1 MRKRLIPAHA
11 GSTRVSSPGYMP
23 GRAHPR
29 SRGVDS
35 GVVAGVVGS
44 SPLTRGRRTQQPDL
58 VVHAGLIPA
67 HAGSTMT
74 WISPARP
81 PRAHPRSRGVDLWAD
96 DGGTTRAG
104 SSPLTRGRRAVGL
117 HDGAGPGLIPAHA
130 GSTRLSRPT
139 TCLRTAHPRSR
150 GVDHLSCAQSGGGA
164 RLIPAHAGSTSDHR
178 VKGEHFGAHP
188 RSRGVDIKVLSNKSA
203 FEGSSPLTRGR
214 RLLRGRSGQGCG
226 LIPAHAGSTSPLPRG
241 QFFSWAHPRS
251 RGVDWY
257 SVDGLR
263 KARGSSP
270 LTRGR
275 LSTARIMS
283 MVGRLIPAHA
293 GSTCHCLGDGPSSG
307 AHPRSRGVDLA
318 AISQQRKNR
327 GSSPLTRGRPKA
339 GGLDWKSLRLI
350 PAHAGST

>member
-226 LIPAHAGSTSPLPRG
+226 LIPAHAGSTLRSPTGGGACR
-241 QFFSWAHPRS
+241 AHPRS
-251 RGVDWY
+251 RGVD
-257 SVDGLR
+257 SR
-263 KARGSSP
+263 
-270 LTRGR
+270 
-275 LSTARIMS
+275 ARI
-283 MVGRLIPAHA
+283 
-293 GSTCHCLGDGPSSG
+293 
-307 AHPRSRGVDLA
+307 
-318 AISQQRKNR
+318 
-327 GSSPLTRGRPKA
+327 
-339 GGLDWKSLRLI
+339 
-350 PAHAGST
+350 

>member
-1 MRKRLIPAHA
+1 MAAQRIAARPPSALSGSVGINAISPRRRGRRSRFSAQAPICSFASPLTRGRLCGHPPAAALAGLIPAHAGSTPGRGSRGLGSGAHPRSRGVDLAATGPPEARARLIPAHA

-150 GVDHLSCAQSGGGA
+150 GVD
-164 RLIPAHAGSTSDHR
+164 
-178 VKGEHFGAHP
+178 
-188 RSRGVDIKVLSNKSA
+188 
-203 FEGSSPLTRGR
+203 R
-214 RLLRGRSGQGCG
+214 RR
-226 LIPAHAGSTSPLPRG
+226 T
-241 QFFSWAHPRS
+241 
-251 RGVDWY
+251 
-257 SVDGLR
+257 
-263 KARGSSP
+263 
-270 LTRGR
+270 
-275 LSTARIMS
+275 
-283 MVGRLIPAHA
+283 
-293 GSTCHCLGDGPSSG
+293 GPG
-307 AHPRSRGVDLA
+307 YWR
-318 AISQQRKNR
+318 
-327 GSSPLTRGRPKA
+327 
-339 GGLDWKSLRLI
+339 
-350 PAHAGST
+350 

>member
-1 MRKRLIPAHA
+1 
-11 GSTRVSSPGYMP
+11 MP

-214 RLLRGRSGQGCG
+214 RRTRYIELLRCR
-226 LIPAHAGSTSPLPRG
+226 LIPAHAGSTSSAPTTRVP
-241 QFFSWAHPRS
+241 SPAHPRS
-251 RGVDWY
+251 RGVDPPIPRVY
-257 SVDGLR
+257 PI
-263 KARGSSP
+263 KYGSSP

-275 LSTARIMS
+275 HRHATRR
-283 MVGRLIPAHA
+283 VHPRRLIPAHA
-293 GSTCHCLGDGPSSG
+293 GSTTCAPSRT
-307 AHPRSRGVDLA
+307 P
-318 AISQQRKNR
+318 
-327 GSSPLTRGRPKA
+327 
-339 GGLDWKSLRLI
+339 
-350 PAHAGST
+350 

>member
-1 MRKRLIPAHA
+1 
-11 GSTRVSSPGYMP
+11 MP

-139 TCLRTAHPRSR
+139 TCLRT
-150 GVDHLSCAQSGGGA
+150 
-164 RLIPAHAGSTSDHR
+164 
-178 VKGEHFGAHP
+178 AHP